1 MNALDR
7 TWLLALCDRQAP
19 RWLDRTLRFT
29 THLGGFAAT
38 ALVSL
43 VLLIIPGTRQ
53 LGLAMTVANAASHL
67 IVQVLKR
74 SVVRPRPD
82 NSGVLALTLNPD
94 AFSFPSGHACAA
106 VTLAV
111 TAICENPLSGLP
123 ALGLALLVGASRV
136 YLRVHYVTDVVVG
149 QVVGAVTAAVVSL
162 ALL

>member
-19 RWLDRTLRFT
+19 RWLDRTLRLT

-53 LGLAMTVANAASHL
+53 LGLAMTVANGVSHL

-82 NSGVLALTLNPD
+82 NNGVLSLTLNPD

-106 VTLAV
+106 MTLAV
-111 TAICENPLSGLP
+111 TICDNPLSGLP

-149 QVVGAVTAAVVSL
+149 QVVGAATAAVVSL

>member
-7 TWLLALCDRQAP
+7 TWLLALCDRRLRAGSIELFALPPTSAVSPP
-19 RWLDRTLRFT
+19 RRSS
-29 THLGGFAAT
+29 A
-38 ALVSL
+38 L

-53 LGLAMTVANAASHL
+53 LGLAMTVGNAVSHL

-106 VTLAV
+106 MTLAV
-111 TAICENPLSGLP
+111 TAICDNPLSGLP

-149 QVVGAVTAAVVSL
+149 QLVGAATAAVVSL
-162 ALL
+162 ALR